1 MVIKSFR
8 HKGLKKLYETGSQQG
23 VRTEHTSRLR
33 LILARLDACQ
43 SPQDMGLPGL
53 NLHQL
58 KGRYQGFWA
67 VSVSGNWRVIFRFEG
82 NDAVDLDY
90 LDYH

>member
-1 MVIKSFR
+1 MIKSFR

-23 VRTEHTSRLR
+23 VRTEHTSRSR

-53 NLHQL
+53 SLHQL
-58 KGRYQGFWA
+58 KERYQGFWA
-67 VSVSGNWRVIFRFEG
+67 VSVSGNWRAIFRFEG